1 MRHIVAKT
9 SRTRKNWNSCLFLLL
24 FRKCEMSLS
33 NLFFKNA
40 LNCFR
45 NQLQQLLATRSLKSF
60 LNSKG
65 GDIHFTVLVFTV
77 IKENME
83 FYSLNTWF

>member
-9 SRTRKNWNSCLFLLL
+9 SRTRKNLNSCLFLLL
-24 FRKCEMSLS
+24 FRKCEMSLI
-33 NLFFKNA
+33 NLFLKKA

-45 NQLQQLLATRSLKSF
+45 NQLQQLLATKSLTPF
-60 LNSKG
+60 LNLKG

-83 FYSLNTWF
+83 FYSLNT